1 MSSKLLEAR
10 ILDQFKGE
18 STLSDT
24 NVYARVDEDTVV
36 LKESVD
42 TMAQHDLA
50 LHIAQVKDPRFKQF
64 ARHSAIMTHR
74 SPSQATK

>member
-24 NVYARVDEDTVV
+24 NVYARVDDDTVV

-50 LHIAQVKDPRFKQF
+50 LHIAQNAAGRKIVDGINVKQQ
-64 ARHSAIMTHR
+64 T
-74 SPSQATK
+74 